1 MTAAAVA
8 QESVELSCAL
18 IPLLNDGQLLLPSVC
33 IAEIMPWRRI
43 KVLPEAPSWCLGLLG
58 WRGEVVPVV
67 RFEHL
72 NRPHDGER
80 RPGRCLVVMNRTAG
94 STLPFYALAAEGLPR
109 LVQLCQSDLGELDGQ
124 PGVAEARMVRVGA
137 ETASIPALSYVEQQ
151 VASLKPR
158 R

>member
-8 QESVELSCAL
+8 REPVELACAL
-18 IPLLNDGQLLLPSVC
+18 IPLLDEGQLLLPSVC
-33 IAEIMPWRRI
+33 VAEIMPWRRI
-43 KVLPEAPSWCLGLLG
+43 KLLPDAPIWCLGLLG

-80 RPGRCLVVMNRTAG
+80 RAGRCLVVMNRTAG
-94 STLPFYALAAEGLPR
+94 GALPFYALAVEGLPR
-109 LVQLCQSDLGELDGQ
+109 LVHVSEADLTELDDP
-124 PGVAEARMVRVGA
+124 PGAAEARLVRVGA
-137 ETASIPALSYVEQQ
+137 ETASIPSLRYVEQN
-151 VASLKPR
+151 VSALKPR